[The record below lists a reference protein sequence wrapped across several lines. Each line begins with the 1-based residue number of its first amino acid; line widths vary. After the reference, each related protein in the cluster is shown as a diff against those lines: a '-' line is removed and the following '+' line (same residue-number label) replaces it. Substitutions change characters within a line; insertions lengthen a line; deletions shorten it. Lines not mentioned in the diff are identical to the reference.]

1 MKWMT
6 KLMKF
11 AIGSF
16 PFLGGKG
23 QTRSCAVGSYEC
35 NE

>member
-16 PFLGGKG
+16 PFLGGQG
-23 QTRSCAVGSYEC
+23 TDEELCSGFIRM
-35 NE
+35 